1 VTAEELGGARTHTQ
15 KTSVADGAFENDV
28 EALEGVR
35 KLFDYLP
42 LNSREKPPVRP
53 FHDDP
58 ARIDMKLDTLV
69 PDSANKPYDM
79 KELIAA
85 IADEGDF
92 FEVQEAFAKNI
103 ITCLMR
109 IEGQTVGVVANQP
122 MVLAGCLDIDSSR
135 KAARFVRFCDAFHIP
150 LVTFVDVPGFMPG
163 TKQEYGALIKHGAK
177 LLFAYAEATVPKLTV
192 ITRKA
197 YGGAYDVMSS
207 KHLRGDVNYAWPTAE
222 IAVMGAK
229 GAVEIIFRKEAGDPE
244 ALAAREAEYK
254 ERFANPFV
262 AAGLGYIDDVIMP
275 HGTRRRL
282 IKALKTLKNKT
293 QENPWKKHDN
303 IPL

>member
-1 VTAEELGGARTHTQ
+1 
-15 KTSVADGAFENDV
+15 
-28 EALEGVR
+28 
-35 KLFDYLP
+35 
-42 LNSREKPPVRP
+42 
-53 FHDDP
+53 
-58 ARIDMKLDTLV
+58 
-69 PDSANKPYDM
+69 
-79 KELIAA
+79 
-85 IADEGDF
+85 
-92 FEVQEAFAKNI
+92 
-103 ITCLMR
+103 
-109 IEGQTVGVVANQP
+109 
-122 MVLAGCLDIDSSR
+122 
-135 KAARFVRFCDAFHIP
+135 VRFCDAFDIP

-163 TKQEYGALIKHGAK
+163 TRQEYGALIKHGAK

-207 KHLRGDVNYAWPTAE
+207 KHLRGDVNYAWPSAE

-254 ERFANPFV
+254 NRFANPFV
-262 AAGLGYIDDVIMP
+262 AASLGYIDDVIMP

-282 IKALKTLKNKT
+282 IKALRTLKNKQQT
-293 QENPWKKHDN
+293 NPWKKHDN